1 MNRGQFLT
9 WLAGSAV
16 GAMTGGA
23 LAAAMAGAEPNAPV
37 TVLARATVI
46 DGTGGPPHPDT
57 TVVLAGDR
65 IVAVGRF
72 PDLPMPVART
82 VDLHGKFV
90 IPGLWDIHTHV
101 ATAERTFPPMYL
113 AYGVTGIREMWGFP
127 ETHSLRRRIE
137 GGELIGPRMVV
148 ASSIID
154 GPPVLWPGS
163 EGVATDAEARAAVR
177 RAHGSGADFVKVYSQ
192 LSRETFAAIAD
203 ESRRV
208 GLRFAGHVPYRIP
221 VHEAIEAG
229 QYTLEHMYGML
240 TAASAR
246 AVELQAEIEA
256 MPAEPGHPD
265 GWVAQ
270 RARLEREAAETYDP
284 ARAASLSDL
293 MIGRGCWQSPTL
305 VVQRRVVTGMGY
317 PPPEDPDAEDMLRRY
332 LPESIRQFWWSYR
345 TGPSTPEQ
353 IAEREFAFR
362 VRLELLGAMAAA
374 GAGIVAGTDA
384 GNPYAFPGYSLHEEL
399 ELLVRAGLTPMRA
412 LQAATR
418 DAARCAGLE
427 HLSGT
432 VAPGKF
438 ADLVVL
444 DADPLAGIGNTR
456 RIHAV
461 VSRGRYLSGAD
472 RERILREVETAAQ
485 EPSPP
490 FAPGGSLGPCCG

>member
-16 GAMTGGA
+16 GAVTGGVLTGA
-23 LAAAMAGAEPNAPV
+23 IAEAEPNAPV
-37 TVLARATVI
+37 TVLVGATVI
-46 DGTGGPPHPDT
+46 DGTGGPPRPDT

-72 PDLPMPVART
+72 PDLPTPPVRT
-82 VDLHGKFV
+82 IDLRGKFV
-90 IPGLWDIHTHV
+90 IPGLCDMHTHV

-137 GGELIGPRMVV
+137 GGELPGPRMLV

-154 GPPVLWPGS
+154 GPPVIWPGS

-177 RAHGSGADFVKVYSQ
+177 RAHGTGADFVKVYSQ
-192 LSRETFAAIAD
+192 LTRETFGAIAG

-221 VHEAIEAG
+221 VEEAVETG
-229 QYTLEHMYGML
+229 LYTLEHMYGML

-246 AVELQAEIEA
+246 ASELQAEIDA
-256 MPAEPGHPD
+256 MPADPGHPE
-265 GWVAQ
+265 GWLAQ

-284 ARAASLSDL
+284 ARAARLSDL
-293 MIGRGCWQSPTL
+293 MIRRGCWQSPTL
-305 VVQRRVVTGMGY
+305 AVQRRLVTGSGY
-317 PPPEDPDAEDMLRRY
+317 PPPDDPSAEDMLRRY
-332 LPESIRQFWWSYR
+332 MPESIRQFWTGYR
-345 TGPSTPEQ
+345 TAPSTPEQ

-362 VRLELLGAMAAA
+362 VRLDLLAAMAEA
-374 GAGIVAGTDA
+374 GVGIVAGTDA
-384 GNPYAFPGYSLHEEL
+384 GNPYVFPGYSLHEEL
-399 ELLVRAGLTPMRA
+399 ELLVRAGLAPMRA

-418 DAARCAGLE
+418 DAARCAGWE

-444 DADPLAGIGNTR
+444 DADPLASIGNTR
-456 RIHAV
+456 SIHAV

-472 RERILREVETAAQ
+472 RERMLREVEMAAQ
-485 EPSPP
+485 EPSPA
-490 FAPGGSLGPCCG
+490 FVPGGSLGRCCG